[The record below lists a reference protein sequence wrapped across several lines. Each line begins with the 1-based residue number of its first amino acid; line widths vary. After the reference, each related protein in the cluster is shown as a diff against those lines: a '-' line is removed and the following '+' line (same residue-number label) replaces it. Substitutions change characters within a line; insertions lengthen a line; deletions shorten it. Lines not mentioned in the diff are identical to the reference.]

1 MDYEP
6 TPSTSPSSSV
16 SSNRP
21 GLAIASLVLGLI
33 TLLAW
38 CLPICGAP
46 LAIAGIITG
55 ILGLNS
61 ASRGMAIVGLILSG
75 LGLVLS
81 IVNSVVGVLLAPQF
95 SQMFEEFMRQIPV
108 QP

>member
-1 MDYEP
+1 MA
-6 TPSTSPSSSV
+6 V
-16 SSNRP
+16 
-21 GLAIASLVLGLI
+21 ASLVLGLI

-61 ASRGMAIVGLILSG
+61 TSRGMAIAGLILSG
-75 LGLVLS
+75 LGLVLA
-81 IVNSVVGVLLAPQF
+81 IVNSVVGFLLAPQF
-95 SQMFEEFMRQIPV
+95 SQMFEEFMRQMPV